1 MHAAIAEQKHHG
13 QAKEDVFLCI
23 PPLYHTGAKMHWFGS
38 LISGSKA
45 VLLKGT
51 KPEWIIKAVSDEG
64 CTIVW
69 LLVPW
74 AQDILDTIDRGEIDL
89 SEYHLSQ
96 WRLMHIGAQPVPPAL
111 IKRWLT
117 VFPNHQYDTN
127 YGLSNQ

>member
-1 MHAAIAEQKHHG
+1 M
-13 QAKEDVFLCI
+13 
-23 PPLYHTGAKMHWFGS
+23 
-38 LISGSKA
+38 
-45 VLLKGT
+45 
-51 KPEWIIKAVSDEG
+51 SDEG

-96 WRLMHIGAQPVPPAL
+96 WRLMHIGAQPAPPAL

-117 VFPNHQYDTN
+117 VFPNHQ
-127 YGLSNQ
+127 